1 MAGYNPLNEPADPT
15 HTNLQNFYTRIEKA
29 IRSVDSEHILFL
41 DGNTYAMDFTH
52 FKTVL
57 PNTVYSMHDYSM
69 MGFPMCEQYTGA
81 TSQDQSLERSF
92 ERKVE
97 FMRKNN
103 VPIWN
108 GEFGPVYA
116 STSDT
121 DHQNINQRRYNLL
134 KAQLKIYGGSSVSW
148 SIWTYKDIG
157 YQGMVYVSPDTPWM
171 RLLGSFLKKK
181 AALGTDFWGRD
192 DQDGDMKHMYEL
204 LFDHLKEVVP
214 EKFQKKRY
222 PSPLWGIERH
232 AERVLR
238 EMLMGEYLGFEMAE
252 LFRGKT
258 LEELDELAGSF
269 KLENCVQRTGLNE
282 ILKMDSKLG

>member
-1 MAGYNPLNEPADPT
+1 VAGYNPLNEPADPA
-15 HTNLQNFYTRIEKA
+15 HTNLQAFYSRIEKA
-29 IRSVDSEHILFL
+29 IRSVDPDHILFL
-41 DGNTYAMDFTH
+41 DGNTYAMDFTQ

-69 MGFPMCEQYTGA
+69 MGFPTCEQYAGTA
-81 TSQDQSLERSF
+81 VQDSSLKRSF

-97 FMRKNN
+97 FMRKHN

-116 STSDT
+116 FSSDP
-121 DHQNINQRRYNLL
+121 DHDKINQARYNLL
-134 KAQLKIYGGSSVSW
+134 QAQLKIYRESNVSW

-157 YQGMVYVSPDTPWM
+157 YQGMVHISPSTPWM
-171 RLLGSFLKKK
+171 RLLGPFLKKK
-181 AALGTDFWGRD
+181 ASVSTDFWGSD
-192 DQDGDMKHMYEL
+192 DKDVRHIYEP
-204 LFDHLKEVVP
+204 LFAHLKEAIP

-232 AERVLR
+232 AERVLK

-258 LEELDELAGSF
+258 FEELDQLAGSF
-269 KLENCVQRTGLNE
+269 KLDNCVQRNGLNE
-282 ILKMDSKLG
+282 ILKMDSKMG